1 MKKII
6 LEGTKW
12 MCLKDFRMSDG
23 QVAFYHGKTYESF
36 HNGRLQSEISSNHS
50 MNINENFEEHFELV
64 EEVTKPQ
71 STNTSFDQVIEE
83 TLTQVR
89 ELLIVKSKEYRRN
102 GNVYHNFEEGA
113 KISGLSREKVLD
125 GFLLKHEI
133 SIKDMTN
140 DLDLGI
146 IPSIEKITEKFND
159 NLIYLL
165 IKKAMLTERAEN
177 E

>member
-1 MKKII
+1 MNYQQPNEVRAVTDQQVNKNKMHIDENI
-6 LEGTKW
+6 LKTLES
-12 MCLKDFRMSDG
+12 RYQSD
-23 QVAFYHGKTYESF
+23 K
-36 HNGRLQSEISSNHS
+36 
-50 MNINENFEEHFELV
+50 
-64 EEVTKPQ
+64 
-71 STNTSFDQVIEE
+71 FDQVVEE
-83 TLTQVR
+83 TLNELR
-89 ELLIVKSKEYRRN
+89 KLLIIKGNEYLRN

-140 DLDLGI
+140 DLDNGI
-146 IPSIEKITEKFND
+146 VPSIEKITEKFND

-165 IKKAMLTERAEN
+165 IKKAMLIERAN